1 MQMLLI
7 LASVAIQLI
16 SGIAALLLRKNAKVA
31 SGFGAAGPILA
42 FGIGV
47 VPAIQ
52 ALSGRA
58 IAPLTASWSMPLGSF
73 SVGLDGLSAFF
84 LFPILGL
91 GAAAAIYGV
100 GYLKSF
106 QGKKPL
112 GFSWFLFN
120 VLIAGM
126 AMVVIARNAL
136 LFLVAWEMMSLSSFF
151 LVAFENE
158 KKEVREASW
167 IYLVATH
174 LGTVFLLAMFLLLG
188 RESNGLDFSSFGG
201 LTPELA
207 GFCFVFAVIGFGTK
221 AGIMPFHVWL
231 PEAHPA
237 APSHVSALMSGVM
250 IKTGIYGILR
260 ILTFLGPPPAWWGW
274 ALIGVGLFSGIAG
287 VLFALAQHD
296 LKRLLAYSSVENIG
310 IIVTGIGIGL
320 LGVSAGLPALAILG
334 FAGGILHVANHALFK
349 GLLFLGAGSVIHGA
363 CTREIDH
370 LGGLLKRMPRTGLA
384 FLVGAAAIS
393 GLPPLNGFVSE
404 FLIYIGAFTG
414 ASSVKGGGAVPLL
427 AVIAGLALI
436 GGLATACF
444 TKAFGIVFLGEP
456 RSEHPKRAHES
467 SAWMIAPMAVLAAGC
482 FGAGIL
488 GFLIIRAMPAV
499 LIDFMNAPGYVGF
512 DPATI
517 QAALFTASG
526 YLKSFTYGALA
537 ILALTGLIALLR
549 RRLLS
554 GRKVG
559 ESPVWDCGYAAP
571 NSRMQYTA
579 SSFVQP
585 LIDFFD
591 IFRRERKRYRPPQGY
606 FPKAASFKTETLDTS
621 QEGVYRPIFETVGL
635 VLSKIRVM
643 QHGHI
648 QLYVLYIVLTLI
660 VLFIWKLH

>member
-7 LASVAIQLI
+7 LAAVAIQLI
-16 SGIAALLLRKNAKVA
+16 SGIAALLLRTKARVA
-31 SGFGAAGPILA
+31 SGFGVAGPIVA

-58 IAPLTASWSMPLGSF
+58 IAPWTASWSMPLGSF

-100 GYLKSF
+100 GYLKSY
-106 QGKKPL
+106 QEEKSQ
-112 GFSWFLFN
+112 FSWFLFN
-120 VLIAGM
+120 VLIASM
-126 AMVVIARNAL
+126 AMVVIARNVL
-136 LFLVAWEMMSLSSFF
+136 LFLIAWEIMSLSSFF

-167 IYLVATH
+167 TYLVATH
-174 LGTVFLLAMFLLLG
+174 LGTAFLLAMFLLLG
-188 RESNGLDFSSFGG
+188 RTSNELDFSRFGG
-201 LTPELA
+201 LTPGLA
-207 GFCFVFAVIGFGTK
+207 GFCFVCAVIGFGTK

-231 PEAHPA
+231 PDAHPA

-260 ILTFLGPPPAWWGW
+260 VLTFLGPPPAWWGW
-274 ALIGVGLFSGIAG
+274 ALIGIGLFSGIAG

-296 LKRLLAYSSVENIG
+296 LKRLLAYSSIENIG
-310 IIVTGIGIGL
+310 IIVTGLGMGL
-320 LGVSAGLPALAILG
+320 LGVSAGLPTLAVLG
-334 FAGGILHVANHALFK
+334 FAGGILHIANHALFK
-349 GLLFLGAGSVIHGA
+349 SLLFLGAGSVLHSA
-363 CTREIDH
+363 HTREIDQ
-370 LGGLLKRMPRTGLA
+370 LGGLIKRMPRTGLA
-384 FLVGAAAIS
+384 FLAGAAAIS

-404 FLIYIGAFTG
+404 FLIYVGAFNG
-414 ASSVKGGGAVPLL
+414 ASSIKGGGAVPLL
-427 AVIAGLALI
+427 AVITGLALI

-456 RSEHPKRAHES
+456 RSEHAKRAHES
-467 SAWMIAPMAVLAAGC
+467 SAWMIAPMAVLAACC
-482 FGAGIL
+482 FVVGLL

-499 LIDFMNAPGYVGF
+499 LIVSMNAPGYAGS

-517 QAALFTASG
+517 RTALFVASG
-526 YLKSFTYGALA
+526 YLKSFTFGALA

-549 RRLLS
+549 LRLLS

-571 NSRMQYTA
+571 NARMQYTE
-579 SSFVQP
+579 SSFAQP
-585 LIDFFD
+585 IIDFFD
-591 IFRRERKRYRPPQGY
+591 IFRRGRKRYRPPQGY
-606 FPKAASFKTETLDTS
+606 FPTAASFKTETLDTS
-621 QEGVYRPIFETVGL
+621 QEGVYRPIFKTVGL
-635 VLSKIRVM
+635 VLSKLRVM
-643 QHGHI
+643 QHGRI

-660 VLFIWKLH
+660 ALFIWKLN